1 MCANQPLEREI
12 VRHVGCHTQ
21 IIDSKNHGNMSIPSG
36 SKNNMFTNKPNE
48 RASGPYVCCNN
59 KTRFLEALMTI
70 HALNGIMVAQKTSKR
85 EIVQQFCCNTQSID
99 IQKRR
104 NMNVIR
110 RENTINMLAIKP

>member
-21 IIDSKNHGNMSIPSG
+21 IIKSKYHGNMSIPSG
-36 SKNNMFTNKPNE
+36 SKNNTFANKPNE

-70 HALNGIMVAQKTSKR
+70 HALNGIMVAHKTSEV
-85 EIVQQFCCNTQSID
+85 EIVQHFFATHKASISNS
-99 IQKRR
+99 K
-104 NMNVIR
+104 
-110 RENTINMLAIKP
+110 ET